1 MLLDTK
7 HFEIVKWF
15 QLNFPELTKDMHD
28 CSHHYDAENLNPFHL
43 ESDIFTHTM
52 MVYKTAELLSND
64 NDLVKWSTLLH
75 DTGKPLSKEI
85 LDDKKKCRFIGHEG
99 ISAHIAVDILNKTD
113 ISIEDKIKIF
123 KLVAMHGDLFH
134 YIKSDG
140 TIKDDILKVFMG
152 EKELLAN
159 LVHQVRADSLG
170 RFYEGDKLSNT
181 LFTHNLPEQFAPIID
196 KLSNGL
202 DTIVNNDKPE
212 LIILV
217 GAPCSEKS
225 STKIGR
231 AHV

>member
-85 LDDKKKCRFIGHEG
+85 LDD
-99 ISAHIAVDILNKTD
+99 ILK
-113 ISIEDKIKIF
+113 F
-123 KLVAMHGDLFH
+123 KLYVIEEFSKLQNV
-134 YIKSDG
+134 KSV
-140 TIKDDILKVFMG
+140 IQK
-152 EKELLAN
+152 
-159 LVHQVRADSLG
+159 
-170 RFYEGDKLSNT
+170 Y
-181 LFTHNLPEQFAPIID
+181 
-196 KLSNGL
+196 
-202 DTIVNNDKPE
+202 
-212 LIILV
+212 
-217 GAPCSEKS
+217 
-225 STKIGR
+225 
-231 AHV
+231 